1 MFKAFRAELDEHQ
14 DRRERVIKASRD
26 ITAAS
31 KKIGIYTSLPLPPP
45 HAQPGKANISQR
57 PEAQCAHPR
66 IHHKVHRPHWQ
77 VIRERF
83 STISADLQSI
93 NGWRYARNITG
104 GIQEFMESLSFQYYL
119 EKQQLITF
127 DNAKGMLKELGGEGG
142 PVELTADDYVLGV
155 FDMVGELMRFAITAM
170 ATSGGL
176 PGGESRGATQP
187 IPQKRVKVE
196 QTEGDM
202 DVDGKP
208 DEEDGGVKLAQRS
221 QPQRNVLSD
230 LRELR
235 TCLEMLDIPPGPPF
249 PRDVDKKMEVMK
261 TCVEKVENGLYGLV
275 VRGRERPKGWM
286 PDLEGRKE
294 EIESF

>member
-1 MFKAFRAELDEHQ
+1 MDHSNPPPSSPFIPMFEAFRAELDEHQ

-31 KKIGIYTSLPLPPP
+31 KKIIFSL
-45 HAQPGKANISQR
+45 QR
-57 PEAQCAHPR
+57 VRKLNAPIPESITRSTA
-66 IHHKVHRPHWQ
+66 PHWQ

-127 DNAKGMLKELGGEGG
+127 DNAQGMLKELGGEGR

-176 PGGESRGATQP
+176 PGGESRATAAP
-187 IPQKRVKVE
+187 
-196 QTEGDM
+196 
-202 DVDGKP
+202 
-208 DEEDGGVKLAQRS
+208 
-221 QPQRNVLSD
+221 RNVLSD

>member
-1 MFKAFRAELDEHQ
+1 MRKLNALIPEP
-14 DRRERVIKASRD
+14 
-26 ITAAS
+26 ITRSTA
-31 KKIGIYTSLPLPPP
+31 
-45 HAQPGKANISQR
+45 
-57 PEAQCAHPR
+57 
-66 IHHKVHRPHWQ
+66 PHWQ

-127 DNAKGMLKELGGEGG
+127 DDAQGMLKELGGEGG

-176 PGGESRGATQP
+176 PGGESRAAAAP
-187 IPQKRVKVE
+187 VPQKRVKVE
-196 QTEGDM
+196 HAEGDM
-202 DVDGKP
+202 DVDGKA
-208 DEEDGGVKLAQRS
+208 DDEDGDVKLVQRS